1 MKKLYFLL
9 ASLLAFSAAQA
20 QTFTFNYNDKAV
32 EGTTL
37 ECNESDLQATPDAVG
52 DQIFGYEIKL
62 APHISVSVDLGDEIE
77 GALDADLNVKS
88 LNGHTVQCCAGGQCT
103 SGTDITKRINFIEPD
118 GLTVNLDLEYL
129 DYTEDLDA
137 LKEEMKNIKVELT
150 IADIFEPEKY
160 NKSLTVYMYGG
171 KAGVSVIENNKY
183 FRTAQGGFSY
193 DLPSEAVVTLY
204 NTAGVV
210 CAKYTLSGSGFL
222 SADELPAGI
231 YVFTAEGEGV
241 CESGKV
247 AI

>member
-9 ASLLAFSAAQA
+9 ASLLTFAAAQA
-20 QTFTFNYNDKAV
+20 QTFTYNYNGKAV
-32 EGTTL
+32 EGATL
-37 ECNESDLQATPDAVG
+37 ECSESDLHVTPDQVG
-52 DQIFGYEIKL
+52 DEIFGYEIML
-62 APHISVSVDLGDEIE
+62 APQISVSVDLGDEIE
-77 GALDADLNVKS
+77 GGLAADLNVKS
-88 LNGHTVQCCAGGQCT
+88 LNGHTVQCCAGGECT
-103 SGTDITKRINFIEPD
+103 TGTEITKRIDFVEPD
-118 GLTVNLDLEYL
+118 GLTVNLELEYI
-129 DYTEDLDA
+129 DYTEDLEA
-137 LKEEMKNIKVELT
+137 LKEEMKNIKVQLT
-150 IADIFEPEKY
+150 IADTFEPEKY
-160 NKSLTVYMYGG
+160 NKSLTVVMYGG
-171 KAGVSVIENNKY
+171 DAGVSVIENNKY

>member
-20 QTFTFNYNDKAV
+20 QTFTFSYNDKVV
-32 EGTTL
+32 EGSTL
-37 ECNESDLQATPDAVG
+37 MCSESDLHVDG
-52 DQIFGYEIKL
+52 DENMGYEVML
-62 APHISVSVDLGDEIE
+62 TPHISVSVDLGDEIE
-77 GALDADLNVKS
+77 GGLSADLNVKS
-88 LNGHTVQCCAGGQCT
+88 LNGHTVSCCAGGQCVP
-103 SGTDITKRINFIEPD
+103 GTDITKRIDFVEPD
-118 GLTVNLDLEYL
+118 GLTVNLELEYI

-137 LKEEMKNIKVELT
+137 LKEEMKNIKVQVT
-150 IADIFEPEKY
+150 IADTFEPEKY
-160 NKSLTVYMYGG
+160 NKSLTVVMYGG
-171 KAGVSVIENNKY
+171 DAGVSVIENNKY